1 MGDYGVS
8 IDAIIDLEEL
18 TKGCMDD
25 YTEVSNAYIENVLV
39 ESAEEGQ
46 GHISVVLA
54 FAVLLNLKAMILVF
68 VIYKMNDNK
77 FCPRKN
83 DPKRAQQYQTDLEMS
98 ETKSSSKKRH
108 RNWSKVDLVQLKFC
122 VKLGKRNQTM
132 TLRLKT
138 YW

>member
-1 MGDYGVS
+1 MTDYGVS

-25 YTEVSNAYIENVLV
+25 YTANSNAYIENVLV

-68 VIYKMNDNK
+68 VIYKMN
-77 FCPRKN
+77 
-83 DPKRAQQYQTDLEMS
+83 
-98 ETKSSSKKRH
+98 
-108 RNWSKVDLVQLKFC
+108 
-122 VKLGKRNQTM
+122 
-132 TLRLKT
+132 
-138 YW
+138 